1 MVGDGSNDCGAL
13 KQANVGLSLS
23 DQEASISASFT
34 SRNLDIRSIII
45 LLRCCRAGLA
55 TSF

>member
-23 DQEASISASFT
+23 DQEASISALFT